1 MWQSV
6 RVPFL
11 TILFA
16 LLSLFVFTKI
26 FGPIPFSVNSI
37 TTNKQNLFT
46 VTGTAEATAVPD
58 TAMVSFGVNKN
69 SPTTEAAKEDVN
81 KIINQIT
88 QDLKTLGVAEKDIK
102 TSNYSINP
110 DYDYTNG
117 RQTPRGYTVS
127 ANIDVRL
134 ESVERANQA
143 IDIATRDGATQVGGV
158 QFVLDDEEKAKLEE
172 EARKEAI
179 EKAKKKAESIAKA
192 AGIRLGRIVDVQE
205 NSGGNDPRPYYGTM
219 SDTKQANPEEPTQL
233 NPGENKIVTTV
244 SLSYE
249 TY

>member
-46 VTGTAEATAVPD
+46 VTGTAEVNAVPD

-88 QDLKTLGVAEKDIK
+88 QDLKALGVAEKDIK

-158 QFVLDDEEKAKLEE
+158 QFVLDDEEKARLEE

-179 EKAKKKAESIAKA
+179 EKAKKKAESC
-192 AGIRLGRIVDVQE
+192 
-205 NSGGNDPRPYYGTM
+205 
-219 SDTKQANPEEPTQL
+219 
-233 NPGENKIVTTV
+233 
-244 SLSYE
+244 
-249 TY
+249 